1 MQNIA
6 VNKNEDLEEA
16 KKAFELSE
24 KESLEAHHKASFR
37 CYTQRKPLEETIANL
52 VAIQNIVVNKKEA
65 FELAEKESLE
75 AQRNVYAIELE
86 IEAIKVK
93 CQFEEAQN
101 GTEHF
106 ATNREPTMSRGKIYF
121 CNNFNFHHLIW
132 FIFLLQIKES

>member
-1 MQNIA
+1 MGFKGL
-6 VNKNEDLEEA
+6 KN
-16 KKAFELSE
+16 AFELSE
-24 KESLEAHHKASFR
+24 KESLEAHHKASFFS
-37 CYTQRKPLEETIANL
+37 YTERKPLEEAIAKM

-93 CQFEEAQN
+93 GQFEEVQY

-106 ATNREPTMSRGKIYF
+106 ATIQEPTMSRGKIYF
-121 CNNFNFHHLIW
+121 CNNLNLHNFV
-132 FIFLLQIKES
+132 

>member
-6 VNKNEDLEEA
+6 VNKNEVLEEA

-24 KESLEAHHKASFR
+24 QESLEAHHKASF
-37 CYTQRKPLEETIANL
+37 CIYTQRKPLEEAIANL

-93 CQFEEAQN
+93 GQFEEVQY

-106 ATNREPTMSRGKIYF
+106 ATIQEPTMSISKNYF
-121 CNNFNFHHLIW
+121 LNYFNLHHFIW
-132 FIFLLQIKES
+132 FFFLLQRKVS

>member
-6 VNKNEDLEEA
+6 VNKNEVLEAA
-16 KKAFELSE
+16 KKAFELS
-24 KESLEAHHKASFR
+24 KNESLEAHHKASF
-37 CYTQRKPLEETIANL
+37 CSYTQRKHLEETIANL

-93 CQFEEAQN
+93 GQFEEVQY

-106 ATNREPTMSRGKIYF
+106 ATIQEPTMSISKNYF
-121 CNNFNFHHLIW
+121 LNYFNLHHFIW
-132 FIFLLQIKES
+132 FFFLLQRKVS

>member
-6 VNKNEDLEEA
+6 VNKNEVLEEA

-24 KESLEAHHKASFR
+24 KESLEAHHKASF
-37 CYTQRKPLEETIANL
+37 CTYTQRKPLEETIANL

-75 AQRNVYAIELE
+75 ARQNVYAIELE
-86 IEAIKVK
+86 IEAIKEKV
-93 CQFEEAQN
+93 QFEEAQY

-106 ATNREPTMSRGKIYF
+106 ATIQEPTMSRGKIYF
-121 CNNFNFHHLIW
+121 CNSFNLHHLIW
-132 FIFLLQIKES
+132 FIFLLQIRES